1 MLQKPFCDQF
11 GIGWISGYR
20 DQSGHTFRL
29 TGGENFVA
37 RFGHRLSTR
46 LFLFK
51 IQRSDSQFGAAA
63 PAAGLTLD

>member
-1 MLQKPFCDQF
+1 
-11 GIGWISGYR
+11 
-20 DQSGHTFRL
+20 L